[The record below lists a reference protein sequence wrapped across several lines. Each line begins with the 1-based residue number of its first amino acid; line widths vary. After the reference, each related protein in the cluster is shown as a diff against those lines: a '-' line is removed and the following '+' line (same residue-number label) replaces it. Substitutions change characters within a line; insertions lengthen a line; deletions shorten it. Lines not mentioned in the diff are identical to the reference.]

1 MKFVWQQLS
10 PGERE
15 ALLRHVLLKR
25 AAEGPVTAE
34 KVCAALHKTHS
45 LSCFTESQGKVYF
58 RFEMTAKA
66 VRSGARS
73 GVSLS
78 EEFADGI
85 YKAALR
91 AKGVHVEDGFR
102 IARNRARSSRLMR
115 A

>member
-25 AAEGPVTAE
+25 ATAGPVTAE
-34 KVCAALHKTHS
+34 KICAALHKTHS
-45 LSCFTESQGKVYF
+45 LSCFTESQGKVFF
-58 RFEMTAKA
+58 RFEMTSKA
-66 VRSGARS
+66 VRQGARS
-73 GVSLS
+73 GESLS

-91 AKGVHVEDGFR
+91 AKGVEVEDGFNP
-102 IARNRARSSRLMR
+102 ARNRTRSARLMR